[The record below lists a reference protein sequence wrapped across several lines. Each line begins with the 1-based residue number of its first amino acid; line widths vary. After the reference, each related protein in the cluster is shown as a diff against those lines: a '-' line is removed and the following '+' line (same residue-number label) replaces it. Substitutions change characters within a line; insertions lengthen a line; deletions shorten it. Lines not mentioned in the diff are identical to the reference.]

1 MNYMT
6 RGLGTLVAV
15 VALIGISGCGDD
27 TTSPPAATTTTAVP
41 ASLAA
46 DKVTQLDIDG
56 GDFFFDLNGTTSVP
70 AGSVDVNFT
79 NTGTMEDHIVMFLLP
94 KPGHTYDEVVEA
106 ANTDFTGLKAQPLAD
121 FYGGVNAVHPGESQ
135 TSRLN
140 LDPGE
145 YVVGCFIPS
154 QTDLKPHSVKG
165 MVTKLVVTPPTD
177 GEVKFVEPPNVKG
190 TLDQTDF
197 AFTIPKD
204 FDGKGTWK
212 VSNSGAQLHETGIA
226 KLDDGKTAA
235 DVSAFFAGIPIPPAP
250 FIGAGGFGAN
260 SPGKDGYITL
270 DLAPGNYVFV
280 CLVGDPTN
288 NKLHIAEGMVDSF
301 SVT

>member
-1 MNYMT
+1 
-6 RGLGTLVAV
+6 
-15 VALIGISGCGDD
+15 
-27 TTSPPAATTTTAVP
+27 
-41 ASLAA
+41 
-46 DKVTQLDIDG
+46 
-56 GDFFFDLNGTTSVP
+56 
-70 AGSVDVNFT
+70 VNFT
-79 NTGTMEDHIVMFLLP
+79 NTGTMEDHIIMFLLP
-94 KPGHTYDEVVEA
+94 KSGHTYDEVVEA
-106 ANTDFTGLKAQPLAD
+106 ANADFTGLKAQPLAD
-121 FYGGVNAVHPGESQ
+121 FYGGVNAVPPGGSQ

-165 MVTKLVVTPPTD
+165 MVTKLVVTPATE
-177 GEVKFVEPPNVKG
+177 GEVTFVEPPDVKG
-190 TLDQTDF
+190 TIDQTDF
-197 AFTIPKD
+197 AFTVPQD

-226 KLDDGKTAA
+226 KLADGKTTS
-235 DVSAFFAGIPIPPAP
+235 DVTAFFAGIPVPPAP
-250 FIGAGGFGAN
+250 FIGAGGLGAN

-301 SVT
+301 TVP